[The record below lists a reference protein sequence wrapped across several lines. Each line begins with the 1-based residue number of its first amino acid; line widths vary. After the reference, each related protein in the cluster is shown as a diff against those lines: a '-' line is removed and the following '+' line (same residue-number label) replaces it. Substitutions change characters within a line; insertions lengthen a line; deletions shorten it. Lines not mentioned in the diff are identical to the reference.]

1 MKQCVVLVGGKGTRL
16 GDVTVNFPKPL
27 LSINSKPFLEYL
39 LSYIERYGFKEVL
52 LLAGHANIEI
62 IKFANNYKNSSLNVE
77 VIVEKTPLGTGGSLI
92 NAYEKLDDIFFM
104 LNGDSLLDGNWLSI
118 ISDLKEDINISMAL
132 TEVSDSGRYGAVK
145 LSKKTV
151 VSFEEKR
158 KETKSIPGLIN
169 AGIYCVRKK
178 ILKDIGLKKISF
190 EKDILPALV
199 SEKKVAGKKI
209 AGYFIDIGT
218 QETLKEANLTQWLKN
233 RKAVILDRDGTLNED
248 RGYTYKAEDLIWKPG
263 AKEFIKNL
271 NKRNY
276 YVFVAT
282 NQSGIARGK
291 YSEDDMHKFH
301 DKMQEELMKSGAY
314 IDKFYYCPYH
324 RDGIKLKYKKESN
337 DRKPNTGMLEKI
349 TKEWSLNKKNL
360 FFIGDSASDL
370 ECANNFKIKAYKYNG
385 KDDLM
390 TIFKKNFFK

>member
-1 MKQCVVLVGGKGTRL
+1 MKRVL
-16 GDVTVNFPKPL
+16 
-27 LSINSKPFLEYL
+27 
-39 LSYIERYGFKEVL
+39 
-52 LLAGHANIEI
+52 
-62 IKFANNYKNSSLNVE
+62 
-77 VIVEKTPLGTGGSLI
+77 
-92 NAYEKLDDIFFM
+92 
-104 LNGDSLLDGNWLSI
+104 
-118 ISDLKEDINISMAL
+118 
-132 TEVSDSGRYGAVK
+132 
-145 LSKKTV
+145 
-151 VSFEEKR
+151 
-158 KETKSIPGLIN
+158 
-169 AGIYCVRKK
+169 
-178 ILKDIGLKKISF
+178 
-190 EKDILPALV
+190 
-199 SEKKVAGKKI
+199 
-209 AGYFIDIGT
+209 FI
-218 QETLKEANLTQWLKN
+218 
-233 RKAVILDRDGTLNED
+233 DRDGTLNED

-301 DKMQEELMKSGAY
+301 NKMQEELMKSGAY
-314 IDKFYYCPYH
+314 VDKFYYCPYH

-370 ECANNFKIKAYKYNG
+370 ECANNFKIKGYKYNG
-385 KDDLM
+385 KDNLM

>member
-1 MKQCVVLVGGKGTRL
+1 MSQCVILVGGKGSRL
-16 GDVTVNFPKPL
+16 GDIAKNYPKPML
-27 LSINSKPFLEYL
+27 EINEKPFLMYL
-39 LSYIERYGFKEVL
+39 IEMVQRFGFEEIL
-52 LLAGHANIEI
+52 LLASHANHVVIDYFKDYENKQCKVKIIIEE
-62 IKFANNYKNSSLNVE
+62 S
-77 VIVEKTPLGTGGSLI
+77 PLGTGGAI
-92 NAYEKLDDIFFM
+92 VNAFEHLEETFYCI
-104 LNGDSLLDGNWLSI
+104 NGDSIIEGNWISLNPLLKNKFKAI
-118 ISDLKEDINISMAL
+118 IGL
-132 TEVSDSGRYGAVK
+132 TEVSNPERYGSIDLDGNTVIK
-145 LSKKTV
+145 FCEKNNNTDSKV
-151 VSFEEKR
+151 
-158 KETKSIPGLIN
+158 IN
-169 AGIYCVRKK
+169 GGIYLLRKK
-178 ILKDIGLKKISF
+178 IFKDFNKEFMSL
-190 EKDILPALV
+190 EKDIFPELLKTGELGA
-199 SEKKVAGKKI
+199 KKI
-209 AGYFIDIGT
+209 NGYFIDIGT
-218 QETLKEANLTQWLKN
+218 PESLEEAKKRVWGKN
-233 RKAVILDRDGTLNED
+233 KKAVILDRDGTLNED

-301 DKMQEELMKSGAY
+301 NKMQEELMKSGAY
-314 IDKFYYCPYH
+314 VDKFYYCPYH

-370 ECANNFKIKAYKYNG
+370 ECANNFKIKGYKYNG
-385 KDDLM
+385 KDNLM